1 MNQDRREHGFYVQT
15 QMEFYDRIVVFLF
28 LFLFFNETVFH
39 FQFFVDKRSPD
50 VKDGS
55 ELETRS
61 L

>member
-1 MNQDRREHGFYVQT
+1 MNQDRREHGLYVQT
-15 QMEFYDRIVVFLF
+15 QMEFYDRIVVVVVVFY
-28 LFLFFNETVFH
+28 FNETVFH

-55 ELETRS
+55 ESETRS